1 MLRFTIANKR
11 ERQQLEHPSGPI
23 EFGRGPKRND
33 VPRCVVQDPYV
44 SKDHVRVEEL
54 PNGQIRVDN
63 LSQKQPIVLAG
74 NVGFPPTTSRDLT
87 PPTRFTIGDTTI
99 DVDVASPDS
108 VQRDWLQTVATP
120 LRRKTAEVSP
130 SVFSLVSP
138 LTDTIA
144 PEQMTNWVEALI
156 NVLRAA
162 PGSPEFY
169 NQAAQAMVDLI
180 GLDRGLVLLT
190 HGAAWKVVA
199 RAFQGEGGTGRE
211 FSHTILRF
219 VTEEKRTFFQPAG
232 KVVGSS
238 ESLQGVQAV
247 VASPIFDDA
256 DNVVGVVYGS
266 RARTAHSRD
275 IGSVEA
281 QLVQLLATVVGVGLL
296 RLEQAAEETRL
307 RVAKAAAEEADKAK
321 SQFMANMSHEL
332 RTPLNAIIGYSE
344 MLQEV
349 CADDGKDDYVPDLQ
363 KIHWAGKHLLA
374 LINDILDLSKIE
386 AGKMD
391 LFLEDFQVADVIK
404 EVTSTVQPL
413 VQKNS
418 NTLEIVG
425 ADAGGMHADV
435 TRVRQCLFNLLSN
448 ASKFTQKGK
457 ITLNVV
463 RDKQGDR
470 EWVHFAVTDTGIGM
484 TKEQMEKL
492 FQAFS
497 QADAS
502 TTRKYGGTGL
512 GLVISKRFC
521 QMMGGDITVTSE
533 PEKGSTFT
541 MHVPA
546 QVAKQA

>member
-1 MLRFTIANKR
+1 
-11 ERQQLEHPSGPI
+11 
-23 EFGRGPKRND
+23 
-33 VPRCVVQDPYV
+33 
-44 SKDHVRVEEL
+44 
-54 PNGQIRVDN
+54 
-63 LSQKQPIVLAG
+63 
-74 NVGFPPTTSRDLT
+74 
-87 PPTRFTIGDTTI
+87 
-99 DVDVASPDS
+99 
-108 VQRDWLQTVATP
+108 
-120 LRRKTAEVSP
+120 
-130 SVFSLVSP
+130 
-138 LTDTIA
+138 
-144 PEQMTNWVEALI
+144 
-156 NVLRAA
+156 
-162 PGSPEFY
+162 
-169 NQAAQAMVDLI
+169 
-180 GLDRGLVLLT
+180 
-190 HGAAWKVVA
+190 
-199 RAFQGEGGTGRE
+199 
-211 FSHTILRF
+211 
-219 VTEEKRTFFQPAG
+219 
-232 KVVGSS
+232 
-238 ESLQGVQAV
+238 
-247 VASPIFDDA
+247 
-256 DNVVGVVYGS
+256 
-266 RARTAHSRD
+266 
-275 IGSVEA
+275 
-281 QLVQLLATVVGVGLL
+281 
-296 RLEQAAEETRL
+296 
-307 RVAKAAAEEADKAK
+307 
-321 SQFMANMSHEL
+321 MANMSHEL

-349 CADDGKDDYVPDLQ
+349 CTDDGKDDYIPDLQ

-413 VQKNS
+413 VQKNT
-418 NTLEIVG
+418 NTLEVVG
-425 ADAGGMHADV
+425 DAAGGMHADV

-546 QVAKQA
+546 QVVKQA

>member
-11 ERQQLEHPSGPI
+11 ERQQVEHHSGPI

-120 LRRKTAEVSP
+120 LRRKTAEASP

-144 PEQMTNWVEALI
+144 PEQMTHWVEALI

-180 GLDRGLVLLT
+180 ALDRGLVLLK

-232 KVVGSS
+232 KMASSS

-391 LFLEDFQVADVIK
+391 LFLEDFKVADVIK

-413 VQKNS
+413 VQKNT
-418 NTLEIVG
+418 NTLEVVG

-470 EWVHFAVTDTGIGM
+470 EWVHLAVTDTGIGM

-546 QVAKQA
+546 QVVKQA